1 MFKTFLFLAVVL
13 FVFSCGKDENTYTM
27 NYHETYYPLE
37 TGVYVDYEVIEI
49 QHDEN
54 AAIPHDTTS
63 YYLRTLISDTVI
75 DNEGREAFK
84 FIRLVRDDTNA
95 TWEISDVW
103 TTISDDHRLEL
114 TEENRRKVK
123 LIFPPKTY
131 TTWDANVYNSLSP
144 MQCIYEGI
152 HEPYAVNLLNFDSTI
167 RIEQDNVLNLVAYRR
182 KYEIYANHVGL
193 VKKHFKDLVI
203 SNFDTLNISS
213 GSELMYN
220 CIGFGIE

>member
-1 MFKTFLFLAVVL
+1 MFKALIFLVVL
-13 FVFSCGKDENTYTM
+13 LLVFSCGKDESTYTM
-27 NYHETYYPLE
+27 NYYETYYPLE
-37 TGVYVDYEVIEI
+37 TGVYVDYEVVEI
-49 QHDEN
+49 QHDES
-54 AAIPHDTTS
+54 AAIPHDTS
-63 YYLRTLISDTVI
+63 FYYLRTLISDTVI
-75 DNEGREAFK
+75 DNEGRVAYK
-84 FIRLVRDDTNA
+84 FIRLVRTDTNEI
-95 TWEISDVW
+95 WEISDVW

-152 HEPYAVNLLNFDSTI
+152 HVPYTIDALNFDSTI
-167 RIEQDNVLNLVAYRR
+167 RVEQDNVLNLVAYRR

-203 SNFDTLNISS
+203 SNFDTLSISS